1 MNQYSANVDKIVLNP
16 EELRRPQLDLIQV
29 LGIVTRLALPAALVK
44 LTAVVVFP
52 KFVPWVCTLF
62 TALF

>member
-29 LGIVTRLALPAALVK
+29 PGIVTRLALSAALVK
-44 LTAVVVFP
+44 LTTVVVFR
-52 KFVPWVCTLF
+52 KLVPWVCTLF
-62 TALF
+62 TTLF